1 MKAGFPVLSGLSS
14 GEAEKMRKGQNMGK
28 DKQISA
34 AVIRRLPR
42 YRRYLHELKKKGV
55 EKISSKDLSHLIGYT
70 ASQIRQDLNNFGGFG
85 QQGYGYS
92 VDNLHEE
99 IGNILGLNRVYKIV
113 IVGYGRLGQAMASYI
128 SNNEKNFRIAG
139 IFDVKQSIQNVEFQD
154 AVVLTCSSLAGFIE
168 KEGVDIAVMCVPPE
182 KAQLVAD
189 TVAGAGVK
197 GIWNFTAVDL
207 ELPETVAVE
216 NVHMSDSLHALA
228 YYMQDME
235 Q

>member
-1 MKAGFPVLSGLSS
+1 
-14 GEAEKMRKGQNMGK
+14 MGK
-28 DKQISA
+28 DKQISK
-34 AVIRRLPR
+34 AVIKRLPR
-42 YRRYLHELKKKGV
+42 YRRYLRELQKKGV
-55 EKISSKDLSHLIGYT
+55 EKISSKDLSNLIGYT

-92 VDNLHEE
+92 VDYLYEE
-99 IGNILGLNRVYKIV
+99 IGNILGLNKVYKIV
-113 IVGYGRLGQAMASYI
+113 IVGYGRLGQAMANYI

-139 IFDVKQSIQNVEFQD
+139 IFDVKQSIQDVEFQD
-154 AVVLTCSSLAGFIE
+154 AVVLTCGSLASFVE

-189 TVAGAGVK
+189 TVAVAGVK

-207 ELPETVAVE
+207 DLPDNIAVE

-228 YYMQDME
+228 YYMLDAE
-235 Q
+235 

>member
-1 MKAGFPVLSGLSS
+1 MV
-14 GEAEKMRKGQNMGK
+14 K
-28 DKQISA
+28 DKQISK
-34 AVIRRLPR
+34 AVIKRLPR
-42 YRRYLHELKKKGV
+42 YRRYLRDLQAKGV
-55 EKISSKDLSHLIGYT
+55 EKISSKDLSKLIGYT

-92 VDNLHEE
+92 VNKLYDA
-99 IGNILGLNRVYKIV
+99 IGGILGLDKTFNIV

-128 SNNEKNFRIAG
+128 SNNEKNFHIAG

-154 AVVLTCSSLAGFIE
+154 ATILTCSSLASFIKE
-168 KEGVDIAVMCVPPE
+168 KNIDIAVMCVPPE

-207 ELPETVAVE
+207 ELPEDIIVE

-228 YYMQDME
+228 YYMVSAE
-235 Q
+235 EGK

>member
-1 MKAGFPVLSGLSS
+1 MSK
-14 GEAEKMRKGQNMGK
+14 E
-28 DKQISA
+28 KQISA

-42 YRRYLHELKKKGV
+42 YRRYLRELMKKGV
-55 EKISSKDLSHLIGYT
+55 EKISSKDLSRLIGYT

-92 VDNLHEE
+92 VKNLHEE

-128 SNNEKNFRIAG
+128 ANNEKNFRIAG

-168 KEGVDIAVMCVPPE
+168 KEAVDIAVMCVPPE

-207 ELPETVAVE
+207 DLPENVAVE

-235 Q
+235 